1 MDANTKMTKTPTRN
15 LQTTQEIGDGVVL
28 VKAKGAATITLD
40 RPESGNAIN
49 LELARGLMRAL
60 QSCERDGDVRAI
72 VIRGRGRL
80 FCSGGDLVAIR
91 NQGGDAPAYVRQ
103 LLSYLHEALNLIA
116 TVRAPVVAAVN
127 GTAAGAGLAL
137 ACACD
142 LTVAIDSA
150 RFIMAYTKVG
160 LTPDGSST
168 WFLPRIIGLKRTL
181 ELALDNR
188 PVSAAEARDWGLVN
202 DVLTDKE
209 FDPHVDALVARLA
222 QGPTNAFGQ
231 AKRLI
236 RTSHLKTL
244 GDQMEAEADAL
255 CAALTGAEAV
265 SGLESFA
272 VARQK
277 RAESQ
282 T

>member
-1 MDANTKMTKTPTRN
+1 MTKTPTRT
-15 LQTTQEIGDGVVL
+15 LQTSQETGEGVVL

-49 LELARGLMRAL
+49 LELARALMRAL
-60 QSCERDGDVRAI
+60 QACERDSDVRAI

-91 NQGGDAPAYVRQ
+91 DQGREAPAYVRQ
-103 LLSYLHEALNLIA
+103 LLSHLHEALNLIA

-142 LTVAIDSA
+142 LTVTIDTA

-188 PVSAAEARDWGLVN
+188 PISAAEAREWGLVN
-202 DVLTDKE
+202 EVLNEKE
-209 FDPHVDALVARLA
+209 FEPHVEALVSRLA

-236 RTSHLKTL
+236 RTSHMHTL
-244 GDQMEAEADAL
+244 ADQMEAEADAL
-255 CAALTGAEAV
+255 CAALTGDEAV

-277 RAESQ
+277 RTESQ
-282 T
+282 V

>member
-1 MDANTKMTKTPTRN
+1 MTQTPSRN
-15 LQTTQEIGDGVVL
+15 IQPTPEIGDGVVL

-49 LELARGLMRAL
+49 LELARALMRAL
-60 QSCERDGDVRAI
+60 QSCERDSDVRAI

-80 FCSGGDLVAIR
+80 FCTGGDLVAIR
-91 NQGGDAPAYVRQ
+91 DQGDAAPAYVRQ

-116 TVRAPVVAAVN
+116 TLRAPVVAAVN

-181 ELALDNR
+181 ELALSNR
-188 PVSAAEARDWGLVN
+188 AVSAAEARDWGLVN
-202 DVLTDKE
+202 DVLTEKE
-209 FDPHVDALVARLA
+209 FEAHVDALVARLS
-222 QGPTNAFGQ
+222 QGATNAFGQ

-236 RTSHLKTL
+236 RTSHLQTL

-255 CAALTGAEAV
+255 CAALMGAEAA

-272 VARQK
+272 VERQK

-282 T
+282 A